1 MESANCESELFL
13 SCFLFQH
20 VISKTVTGELRRPT
34 VKKEHVS
41 ERLPSFRGK
50 RDLTLGGVAKVSGCG

>member
-1 MESANCESELFL
+1 MESTNYKSKLFV
-13 SCFLFQH
+13 SCILFHH
-20 VISKTVTGELRRPT
+20 VIPGTVTGELRRPT

-50 RDLTLGGVAKVSGCG
+50 RDLTLGGVAKVSGWG